1 MISEKQK
8 EPELCNIYKQE
19 MLKSNF
25 FNKNLKNNQTFSKK
39 EYNFLMPFLNIYTG
53 IAYFICTTYISFI
66 HKVWV
71 NLINQRQQ
79 ETHGLLGKKIE
90 FHGINLLRGKS
101 VHPKKYN
108 HLNPTQL
115 LDLCCSVL

>member
-1 MISEKQK
+1 
-8 EPELCNIYKQE
+8 
-19 MLKSNF
+19 MLKINF
-25 FNKNLKNNQTFSKK
+25 FNKNLKNNQTFSKN
-39 EYNFLMPFLNIYTG
+39 EYNFLMHFLDIYTG
-53 IAYFICTTYISFI
+53 IAYFICTTYINFI

-71 NLINQRQQ
+71 NLINRR
-79 ETHGLLGKKIE
+79 LGFLPNKPMVCWVKKIE

-108 HLNPTQL
+108 YLKPTQL